1 MNSFTL
7 VTLTLL
13 ILTTHATYQLVN
25 NYTPDTFGNQ
35 FKFFTDD
42 DPTHGYVNYVDQN
55 TAESLGLFKQ
65 QNGKLYL
72 GADNTNIASGRGRNS
87 IRISSRTRY
96 THGLFILDMDHMPD
110 SQCGSWPAFWAYGP
124 DWPNNGEID
133 VIEGMNS

>member
-1 MNSFTL
+1 MYIPTL
-7 VTLTLL
+7 AILTLL
-13 ILTTHATYQLVN
+13 VSTNAAYRLID
-25 NYTPDTFGNQ
+25 NYTPSNFGDM
-35 FKFFTDD
+35 FDFFTGD
-42 DPTHGYVNYVDQN
+42 DPTHGYVNYVDRN
-55 TAESLGLFKQ
+55 TAQNLGLFRQ
-65 QNGKLYL
+65 QNGKLYM

-87 IRISSRTRY
+87 VRISSRTRY